1 MNQREFIESYTKQ
14 QTCVTKMLYAMK
26 NNDTEVLAKYTP
38 ILLLEVFK
46 NHSLTDAK
54 SAETIDK
61 ITDSYLMAENKRAKV
76 PSIEIE
82 EDEEEDEKE

>member
-1 MNQREFIESYTKQ
+1 MTQKEFIESYTKQ
-14 QTCVTKMLYAMK
+14 QACVTKMLIAMK
-26 NNDTEVLAKYTP
+26 NNDKETIAKYTP
-38 ILLLEVFK
+38 VLLLEVFK

-61 ITDSYLMAENKRAKV
+61 IVSGYLMAENKAAKI

-82 EDEEEDEKE
+82 EEEETV